1 MIPKP
6 QNMALCLLTVKQSI
20 IVFMVTMMAAC
31 QTPSEELRSMPEEV
45 QRHALAELGRD
56 ILVDALR
63 EVEVKSPISYIS
75 VTNARVSPIRETVQR
90 ATLFSSAVTRVVGH
104 SLSGVIESSALVASF
119 KDVEIVVTYKA
130 SNGSEIARQSFV
142 IYKTCHPG
150 GSQNFEIELERPDQ
164 TTDYSYVVLNATRAD

>member
-1 MIPKP
+1 MI
-6 QNMALCLLTVKQSI
+6 
-20 IVFMVTMMAAC
+20 
-31 QTPSEELRSMPEEV
+31 
-45 QRHALAELGRD
+45 
-56 ILVDALR
+56 DALR
-63 EVEVKSPISYIS
+63 DVEGKSPISYIS

-119 KDVEIVVTYKA
+119 KDVEIEVIYKA

-150 GSQNFEIELERPDQ
+150 ESQRFDIELERPDQ
-164 TTDYSYVVLNATRAD
+164 ATDYSYVVLNASERLKSNVVPSTFRPLAGSIMGHIPTFLMPKRMA